1 MHTFEIVLAVIMI
14 VVLVVTVS
22 YVVCDEMI
30 QYRERQWT
38 ARRAIEAEWRI
49 HQIKSDA
56 QARMWDE
63 VARHQG
69 GGG

>member
-1 MHTFEIVLAVIMI
+1 MHTFEVVLAVVML
-14 VVLVVTVS
+14 VSLVLALS
-22 YVVCDEMI
+22 YVVCDEVSR
-30 QYRERQWT
+30 YRERQWT

-63 VARHQG
+63 VTG
-69 GGG
+69 P